1 MTDPEIGR
9 ARASSGGHVAAA
21 RERAPYLVAFAVLV
35 ALTLVEIGVVK
46 SGGIP
51 HRAAVVALIAIATA
65 KAALIALFYMHLR
78 YETRILKLTV
88 LGPLAA
94 PAVYGLLLMLDAA
107 WRHMR

>member
-1 MTDPEIGR
+1 MTEKEILQPSV
-9 ARASSGGHVAAA
+9 SSVSHVKAA
-21 RERAPYLVAFAVLV
+21 RQRAPYLVAFAVLV
-35 ALTLVEIGVVK
+35 ALTLVEIGLVK

-51 HRAAVVALIAIATA
+51 HRAAVVALIA
-65 KAALIALFYMHLR
+65 IALFYMHLR

-88 LGPLAA
+88 LGPLVA

>member
-1 MTDPEIGR
+1 MTEKEILQPTV
-9 ARASSGGHVAAA
+9 SSAGHVPAA

-35 ALTLVEIGVVK
+35 ALTLVEIGVVR

-88 LGPLAA
+88 LGPLVAA
-94 PAVYGLLLMLDAA
+94 AVFGLLLMLDAA

>member
-1 MTDPEIGR
+1 MTENEIHPP
-9 ARASSGGHVAAA
+9 AVSPGGHDPAA

-35 ALTLVEIGVVK
+35 LLTLVEIGVVR

-65 KAALIALFYMHLR
+65 KAALIGLFYMHLR

-88 LGPLAA
+88 LGPLLA
-94 PAVYGLLLMLDAA
+94 PAAYGLLLMLDSV

>member
-1 MTDPEIGR
+1 MTDPEIRRTGV
-9 ARASSGGHVAAA
+9 SSVGHVLAA
-21 RERAPYLVAFAVLV
+21 REHAPYLVAFAVLV

-88 LGPLAA
+88 LAPLVA

-107 WRHMR
+107 WRLMR